1 MEFGLGI
8 IAHRLH
14 DMVDQLKKTKTG
26 QKKILPLL
34 EKYYPGRFSNMTV
47 EEFIELHNKSKIED
61 VYYFNVGCF
70 SNFTP
75 EKVENWMK
83 ELDVDTKS
91 EILMPET
98 DLTDLNELKEN
109 LSEEEYNKVVKDMD
123 GKFIKVDKPLMVG
136 YMTLERLY
144 HIPSYSNK
152 VTSSLF
158 GVDVSPKRDQPI
170 MGKGKYRETGQKIGE
185 MELSVLLSRNAK
197 TFIEEARQDSAKEFN
212 QMFLNNLL
220 GLGLTVTDS
229 KGYNQGG
236 SNLKEQLEKMKTKF
250 RIKNKVDNDGK

>member
-75 EKVENWMK
+75 EKVENWMR

-98 DLTDLNELKEN
+98 ELTDLNELKEN

-170 MGKGKYRETGQKIGE
+170 MGKGKYRETGQKIKKLVFLKSYVMLERNNFDQQKFIITFQRLCVRPE
-185 MELSVLLSRNAK
+185 MDDIVYLR
-197 TFIEEARQDSAKEFN
+197 
-212 QMFLNNLL
+212 
-220 GLGLTVTDS
+220 
-229 KGYNQGG
+229 
-236 SNLKEQLEKMKTKF
+236 MKIL
-250 RIKNKVDNDGK
+250 RDMW